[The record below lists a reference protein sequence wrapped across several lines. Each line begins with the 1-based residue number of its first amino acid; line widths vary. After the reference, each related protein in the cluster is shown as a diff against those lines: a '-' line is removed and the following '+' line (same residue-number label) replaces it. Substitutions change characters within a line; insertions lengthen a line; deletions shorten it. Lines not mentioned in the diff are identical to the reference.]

1 MKKVELVKTTLTKP
15 EHYFVTEEGITVFRQ
30 AGPIFSGRLYV
41 ENGRVLYKPHP
52 MSPVAYD
59 LGSLD
64 DTRVMSI
71 IFDSPNKEALKELE
85 QYLEEH
91 RE

>member
-1 MKKVELVKTTLTKP
+1 MKKIEIVKVVLTKP

-30 AGPIFSGRLYV
+30 AGPIFPGRLYV
-41 ENGRVLYKPHP
+41 GDDRVLYKPHP
-52 MSPVAYD
+52 MAQVVYD

-64 DTRVMSI
+64 DTRVMSV
-71 IFDSPNKEALKELE
+71 IFASPNKEALKEIE